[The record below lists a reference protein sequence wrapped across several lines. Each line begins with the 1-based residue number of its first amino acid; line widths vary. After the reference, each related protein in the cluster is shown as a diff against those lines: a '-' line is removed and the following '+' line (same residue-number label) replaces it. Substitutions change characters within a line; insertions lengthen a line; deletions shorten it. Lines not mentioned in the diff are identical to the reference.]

1 MQQER
6 TMKATKWRRFRTM
19 AARPTMPIA
28 ALAGAAIALA
38 HCAAMPA
45 ENSAQPAPPLDYGS
59 LVADALKK
67 FKNFSD
73 YSNFAISELRW
84 VHADTGWSWLT
95 CVRYVDRGRQRFYSF
110 FITGNSLVNSR
121 YDVRT
126 DQCPAQHYLPFDPAS
141 GTVGSPTQLIQQPI
155 Y

>member
-1 MQQER
+1 M
-6 TMKATKWRRFRTM
+6 TATKWRRSRTL
-19 AARPTMPIA
+19 AAPSTMQIA
-28 ALAGAAIALA
+28 AMAGASIALA

-45 ENSAQPAPPLDYGS
+45 ENPAQPPPPADYGS
-59 LVADALKK
+59 LVAGALKK

-84 VHADTGWSWLT
+84 VHADAGWSWLT
-95 CVRYVDRGRQRFYSF
+95 CVRYTDRGRQRFYSF
-110 FITGNSLVNSR
+110 FIAGNSLVDSR

-126 DQCPAQHYLPFDPAS
+126 DQCPVQHYLPFDPAS
-141 GTVGSPTQLIQQPI
+141 GSVGTPTQLIQQPI